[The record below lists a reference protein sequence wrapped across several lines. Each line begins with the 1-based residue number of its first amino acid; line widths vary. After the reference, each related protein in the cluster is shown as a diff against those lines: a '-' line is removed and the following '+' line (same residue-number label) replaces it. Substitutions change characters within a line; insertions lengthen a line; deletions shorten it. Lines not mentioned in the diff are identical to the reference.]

1 LEIASRKANDVL
13 ENNDVVLSPRLISA
27 ARIQPKNELIVET
40 VMEEDEDDEDD
51 DDEEP
56 NIMDS
61 TETRDV
67 AAIPRG
73 DPHSQIMP
81 ENLAKRWHIG
91 LDGKANDE
99 SDYAARRRKSSA
111 PSTTLL
117 PHSHATPLISE
128 TTWNILC

>member
-1 LEIASRKANDVL
+1 MEISSRNDVL
-13 ENNDVVLSPRLISA
+13 ENDNVVLSPRLISA
-27 ARIQPKNELIVET
+27 ASIQPKDELVVET
-40 VMEEDEDDEDD
+40 VMDEDEDD

-56 NIMDS
+56 NMMDS

-67 AAIPRG
+67 VAIRRG
-73 DPHSQIMP
+73 DPHSEITP